1 MATEMGDLRKDLKNI
16 NDDIMQYR
24 VLMINKPER
33 AKVLSEL
40 LKHSLQRREDI
51 ENETAKLLAEIGW
64 ERSFNL

>member
-33 AKVLSEL
+33 AKDLSKVLE
-40 LKHSLQRREDI
+40 HSLQRREYI